1 MIESAQTA
9 THRVPSTKPNLCS
22 NLFADSLHFLISDIA
37 NLLFIDSDNHQMNLF
52 QHHFAKSFN
61 ILLREAA

>member
-9 THRVPSTKPNLCS
+9 THRIPSTKPNLCS

-37 NLLFIDSDNHQMNLF
+37 NLLFIESDNLQMNLF
-52 QHHFAKSFN
+52 QHQFAEPFN
-61 ILLREAA
+61 VLLREAA